1 MMRGMMGMAPG
12 GGAGFLMRFDVDPS
26 LSARVKTPPAVLL
39 DDPLPAAGGA
49 VLRRQISLTM
59 GPGMMGWGYQQPR
72 DLNLSANNVK
82 TQLERSLA
90 ASGNVRV
97 KVGPVKEQDANI
109 VVADIATVD
118 RGVLVERYQVDRHT
132 GSWQPLR

>member
-1 MMRGMMGMAPG
+1 MADALG
-12 GGAGFLMRFDVDPS
+12 TVVGA
-26 LSARVKTPPAVLL
+26 LSALAVAGALFGAAPAVAQQGYGYG
-39 DDPLPAAGGA
+39 PGM
-49 VLRRQISLTM
+49 M

-72 DLNLSANNVK
+72 DLNLSANDVK
-82 TQLERSLA
+82 TRLERSLA
-90 ASGNVRV
+90 VSGNVRV